1 MSFKTNKSSPFM
13 PSSDPFGGRGTQ
25 GGLNHG
31 GQYSVDFILNQE
43 QKAQI
48 SRPSQSGRASYLND
62 APPVPAP
69 RPTRRK
75 SARGQM
81 KNATG
86 QFKNI
91 VSGKE
96 KEEIRE
102 LLKGYTCFRKPKDGF
117 FESCPNGH
125 AMYLVGQGKCEQGQ
139 SALDRLDK
147 CSNGFFGDEK
157 QTLEKCT
164 NYKMDFPF
172 WSTALDKKNMGKYL
186 ISQAKKYKNELANA
200 INECK
205 AKRDSGNLYTY
216 GCMQEEADN
225 YNPQANVEDGSC
237 KFSYESPEPDGTFD
251 QNQGVIDQ
259 AIDPYL
265 DGMQTLEALER
276 QQILRQQQAQQ
287 AAMAYP
293 DVEPQKAQIFGGN
306 PLIIVGAI
314 ALAGLLMFMANK
326 RPAPQPIQTA

>member
-1 MSFKTNKSSPFM
+1 MSFKTNQSSPFM
-13 PSSDPFGGRGTQ
+13 PSLDPFGGRGTQ

-43 QKAQI
+43 PKAQI

-81 KNATG
+81 KNTTG
-86 QFKNI
+86 KFKNI
-91 VSGKE
+91 VTGKE

-102 LLKGYTCFRKPKDGF
+102 LLKGYTCFRQPKEGF
-117 FESCPNGH
+117 LDTCNGLH
-125 AMYLVGQGKCEQGQ
+125 AMYQVSQGRCELGQP
-139 SALDRLDK
+139 ALEKLDK
-147 CSNGFFGDEK
+147 CSSGYFGDEK
-157 QTLEKCT
+157 ETLDRCT
-164 NYKMDFPF
+164 NYAMDFPF
-172 WSTALDKKNMGKYL
+172 LSTALDKKNMGKYL
-186 ISQAKKYKNELANA
+186 ISQAKKYKNELSNA

-205 AKRDSGNLYTY
+205 AKRDSGGQYIY

-225 YNPQANVEDGSC
+225 YNPQANVDDGSC
-237 KFSYESPEPDGTFD
+237 KFSYESPQPDGTFD

-265 DGMQTLEALER
+265 EGMQNLEALER
-276 QQILRQQQAQQ
+276 QQILRQQQALEDE
-287 AAMAYP
+287 MRLG
-293 DVEPQKAQIFGGN
+293 VEPQRAQIFGGN